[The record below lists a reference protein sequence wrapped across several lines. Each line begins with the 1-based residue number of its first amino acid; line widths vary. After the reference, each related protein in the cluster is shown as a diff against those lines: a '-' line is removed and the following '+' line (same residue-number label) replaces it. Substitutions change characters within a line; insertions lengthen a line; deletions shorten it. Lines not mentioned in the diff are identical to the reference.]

1 MKTQHRQNKYVK
13 FLKRNRYFFKN
24 FKSATAGIRQMV
36 TGVGLFWLSARDRL
50 SEMKNA
56 TKECGGE
63 ECWVHSVIHVES
75 ESDLLCLAL

>member
-1 MKTQHRQNKYVK
+1 
-13 FLKRNRYFFKN
+13 
-24 FKSATAGIRQMV
+24 MV

>member
-1 MKTQHRQNKYVK
+1 
-13 FLKRNRYFFKN
+13 
-24 FKSATAGIRQMV
+24 MV

-56 TKECGGE
+56 TEECGGE
-63 ECWVHSVIHVES
+63 ECWVQSVIHVES